1 MLKIKDKERI
11 LKVAKEKQKSHTMEI
26 SQVNQLIFQQKYC
39 KLEGSGGCDTFRVE
53 RKKKKTTTNNSL
65 PNKIINSHL
74 KEREFLRQ
82 TEARGVFH

>member
-53 RKKKKTTTNNSL
+53 RKKKKL
-65 PNKIINSHL
+65 QPIILYLTRLSIHI
-74 KEREFLRQ
+74 
-82 TEARGVFH
+82 